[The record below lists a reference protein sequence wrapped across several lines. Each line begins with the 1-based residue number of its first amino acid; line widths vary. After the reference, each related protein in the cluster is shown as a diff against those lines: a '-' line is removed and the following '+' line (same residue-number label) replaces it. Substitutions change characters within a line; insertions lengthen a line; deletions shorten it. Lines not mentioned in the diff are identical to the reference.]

1 MATEPEKIA
10 PPAEASV
17 VEPEKAVSPP
27 TTRSIDYF
35 AVADVVLRLLVF
47 SSALVSVVV
56 ISTSKQTEIVP
67 TPIPP
72 YQAPRSAKFT
82 HSPALIYFVAALS
95 LAGFFSIITT
105 LGSLYSLTKPVGC
118 SAKIISHF
126 IVIDVLSLGIVAS
139 ATGAAAS
146 VAYVGLKG
154 NTHVGW
160 GKVCSLY
167 GKFCRY
173 LGASIGVS
181 LFATIII
188 VLLVLLSV
196 YSLSKKIPK

>member
-1 MATEPEKIA
+1 MANEPEKVV

-17 VEPEKAVSPP
+17 AEPEKAAPPP
-27 TTRSIDYF
+27 TTGPTDYF

-47 SSALVSVVV
+47 ASALVSVVV
-56 ISTSKQTEIVP
+56 MSVSKQTEMVP
-67 TPIPP
+67 TPFPP
-72 YQAPRSAKFT
+72 YRAPLPAKFN
-82 HSPALIYFVAALS
+82 HSPALIYFVAAFS
-95 LAGFFSIITT
+95 VAGFFSIITT
-105 LGSLYSLTKPVGC
+105 LGSLYSLTKPGC

-126 IVIDVLSLGIVAS
+126 IIIDVLLLGIVAS

-146 VAYVGLKG
+146 VAYIGLKG

-160 GKVCSLY
+160 GKVCNMY

-181 LFATIII
+181 LFST
-188 VLLVLLSV
+188 VLLLLLVLLSV
-196 YSLSKKIPK
+196 YSKKIPK

>member
-1 MATEPEKIA
+1 MSTESEKAA
-10 PPAEASV
+10 PPAEALV
-17 VEPEKAVSPP
+17 AEPEKGAPP
-27 TTRSIDYF
+27 PATQPTDYF

-47 SSALVSVVV
+47 ASALISVVV
-56 ISTSKQTEIVP
+56 MSTSKQTEMV
-67 TPIPP
+67 PP
-72 YQAPRSAKFT
+72 YQVPRPAKFN

-95 LAGFFSIITT
+95 VAGFFTIITT
-105 LGSLYSLTKPVGC
+105 IGSLYSLLKPGC

-126 IVIDVLSLGIVAS
+126 IIIDVLLLGIVAS

-146 VAYVGLKG
+146 VIYLGLKG
-154 NTHVGW
+154 NNHVRW
-160 GKVCSLY
+160 GKVCSMY

-181 LFATIII
+181 LFATVML

>member
-1 MATEPEKIA
+1 MATEPKKVGA
-10 PPAEASV
+10 PEEDPVA
-17 VEPEKAVSPP
+17 EPEKAVPP
-27 TTRSIDYF
+27 PATRPTDYF
-35 AVADVVLRLLVF
+35 KVADVVLRVLVF

-56 ISTSKQTEIVP
+56 MSTSKQTEMVP
-67 TPIPP
+67 IPVPP
-72 YQAPRSAKFT
+72 YQALRPAKFN

-95 LAGFFSIITT
+95 VAGFFSIITT
-105 LGSLYSLTKPVGC
+105 LGSLYSLTKPAGC

-126 IVIDVLSLGIVAS
+126 IVIDVLLLGIVAS

-146 VAYVGLKG
+146 VAYIGLKG
-154 NTHVGW
+154 NTHVRW
-160 GKVCSLY
+160 GKVCSMY

-181 LFATIII
+181 LFASVML